1 MKKIDSTF
9 IPRIAKNIKSL
20 LSDIVINNQSA
31 SFPVQEAELAKIT
44 YIARNSYNSYLK
56 DYG

>member
-1 MKKIDSTF
+1 MKKIDST
-9 IPRIAKNIKSL
+9 IIQRIAKNIKSL

-31 SFPVQEAELAKIT
+31 SFLVQEAELAKIT